1 MRKIFSYLIIFVFSA
16 TAFSVLFAELPE
28 MITTRKSTVGP
39 GVIQKTL
46 NALEKPWEI
55 HVLEAD
61 LQNPYIH
68 IENVDGGGLKP
79 PSIST
84 AERESDNYRL
94 VAAVNGDFFQANG
107 HSVNANISRGEIV
120 HLEHYQSEP
129 RVYWPA
135 FSVNK
140 DKKLYISY
148 HIFNGTAAFS
158 DTLLPVLGVN
168 EYPGPGGL
176 ALYNSHAGAEL
187 QIDEGVSAVRLVP
200 LNDWAVNGS
209 VYCMMDSLILDSCMA
224 ALLPGQAYLSGTAWM
239 GNMLRQ
245 HYQKGR
251 LVKLELN
258 MVPFEDLSDS
268 SVSYHY
274 LPKLEQLKE
283 MIGGYP
289 VIVRNGENYALEGF
303 ANANGTNSFATDL
316 HPRTAVGFNRDT
328 TKMYMVVVD
337 GRQPHSIG
345 IDLPDL
351 ADFLIDL
358 GAWQALN
365 LDGGGSSVFIVEN
378 RIMNSP
384 SDGQERAVRNS
395 CAVYSS
401 APEGELAALQIE
413 LDSLVLYKGE
423 SFRFFISGRD
433 NNYHYREIPDSI
445 PLIFSYDE
453 ELGSLEV
460 REDTII
466 FTASE
471 KAGEGFIRANLS
483 DSLHSNRMYLRIR
496 DYDPLFL
503 EPKDMISDTLQP
515 VRYHVKGVSE
525 NGDTLELPNRML
537 NFSLEDTSLGSID
550 KLGEFHGKKAGKTQV
565 IVSYGDV
572 RDSAA
577 IRVCSTEGEVRLDRL
592 NSLDGWIVADEAV
605 DGIPA
610 RMELIK
616 HETAERA
623 MQINYHSILGGKIYL
638 KKDIKITGTPEML
651 ILDFDSRGIR
661 IPVTVN
667 FRDAKG
673 KAHSLSALA
682 QADFPGYQKLFFSL
696 ADLKAAFPLTIK
708 DIIFLIPGSEIR
720 SSFSLRSIRVA
731 FPSAVSI
738 NSIPLKS
745 DQEIQF
751 AFHPQDKNYS
761 DSQQNMVLLLP
772 QSNKVK
778 LEIFNING
786 ERVDQLFER
795 RFDAGYHSITWQSA
809 GLPNGIYFY
818 KLSSAEHVSVGKII
832 IF

>member
-1 MRKIFSYLIIFVFSA
+1 MIFVLAAAAFSA
-16 TAFSVLFAELPE
+16 LFAQVPE

-46 NALEKPWEI
+46 IAPEKPWEI
-55 HVLEAD
+55 HVLEVD
-61 LQNPYIH
+61 LLNSHIH

-84 AERESDNYRL
+84 AERESDNYSL

-107 HSVNANISRGEIV
+107 RSVNANITGGEIV
-120 HLEHYQSEP
+120 RLEHYQSDP

-148 HIFNGTAAFS
+148 NIFNGTAAFS
-158 DTLLPVLGVN
+158 DTVLPILGIN

-176 ALYNSHAGAEL
+176 ALYNNHAGAEL
-187 QIDEGVSAVRLVP
+187 QIEEGVSAIRLVP
-200 LNDWAVNGS
+200 LNDWVVNGS
-209 VYCMMDSLILDSCMA
+209 VYCMMDSLILDSCRTA
-224 ALLPGQAYLSGTAWM
+224 VLPGQAYLSATAWM
-239 GNMLRQ
+239 GSMLRQ
-245 HYQKGR
+245 LYQKGR

-258 MVPFEDLSDS
+258 MLPFEDLSDS

-316 HPRTAVGFNRDT
+316 HPRTAIGFNRDT

-345 IDLPDL
+345 IKLPDL
-351 ADFLIDL
+351 AGILIDL

-384 SDGQERAVRNS
+384 SDGEERAVRNS

-401 APEGELAALQIE
+401 APEGELSALQIE
-413 LDSLVLYKGE
+413 LDSLLLYKNE

-433 NNYHYREIPDSI
+433 DNYHYRELPDSI
-445 PLIFSYDE
+445 PLIFSYDKD
-453 ELGSLEV
+453 LGSIEV
-460 REDTII
+460 RNDTIV
-466 FTASE
+466 FTASG
-471 KAGEGFIRANLS
+471 KAGEGFISASLS
-483 DSLHSNRMYLRIR
+483 DSLHSNRLHIRIR

-503 EPKDMISDTLQP
+503 DPQYMICDTLQP
-515 VRYHVKGVSE
+515 VRYHVKGVGV
-525 NGDTLELPNRML
+525 NGDTLELPNHIL
-537 NFSLEDTSLGSID
+537 NFTLKDTSLGVINE
-550 KLGEFHGKKAGKTQV
+550 GGVFYGKKPGKTQV
-565 IVSYGDV
+565 IVSYGEV

-577 IRVCSTEGEVRLDRL
+577 IRVCNTRGEVLLDPL
-592 NSLDGWIVADEAV
+592 NSLDGWIIEDEAF
-605 DGIPA
+605 DAIPA
-610 RMELIK
+610 RMDLIK
-616 HETAERA
+616 HESAGRA

-638 KKDIKITGTPEML
+638 QKDIKITGAPEML
-651 ILDFDSRGIR
+651 IIDFNSRGIS

-682 QADFPGYQKLFFSL
+682 QADFPNYQKLFFSL
-696 ADLKAAFPLTIK
+696 TDLNAVLPLTIK
-708 DIIFLIPGSEIR
+708 DIIFRIPGSEIR
-720 SSFSLRSIRVA
+720 SSISLHSIRVA

-738 NSIPLKS
+738 SSIPLES
-745 DQEIQF
+745 DEEIEF

-772 QSNKVK
+772 QSDKVK
-778 LEIFNING
+778 LEIFNIKG
-786 ERVDQLFER
+786 ERIDQLFEK
-795 RFDAGYHSITWQSA
+795 RFEAGYHRIIWQSA
-809 GLPNGIYFY
+809 GLPKGVYFY
-818 KLSSAEHVSVGKII
+818 KLSSSEHVGSGKLI